1 MTDEVFVEFFE
12 DVEVSNIGNIRRKL
26 KSGDY
31 RYIKGSISN
40 RGYRYVQFQ
49 RERKRLNFSIHV
61 AVAEKFIGERPEGL
75 VVDHIDRKKLNN
87 FVSNLRYITQK
98 ENCKNQERYI
108 IEIEEDDKKIRKSK
122 VAKKYQDEHR
132 DKILA
137 RKREYYQENKEVLL
151 QKDKL
156 RREQNR
162 EHYLIK
168 QRLASQKHRD
178 KIKLKKTETGE

>member
-1 MTDEVFVEFFE
+1 MTDEIFVEFFE
-12 DVEVSNIGNIRRKL
+12 DVEVSNIGNVRRKL

-61 AVAEKFIGERPEGL
+61 VVAEKFIGERPEGL
-75 VVDHIDRKKLNN
+75 VVDHIDRNKLNN
-87 FVSNLRYITQK
+87 FVSNLRYISQK

-108 IEIEEDDKKIRKSK
+108 IEIEEDDKKTRKSK
-122 VAKKYQDEHR
+122 VDKKYHDEHR

-137 RKREYYQENKEVLL
+137 RKREYYQENKERLL
-151 QKDKL
+151 QQQKQHKEAN
-156 RREQNR
+156 REQ
-162 EHYLIK
+162 YLER
-168 QRLASQKHRD
+168 QRKASAKHRD
-178 KIKLKKTETGE
+178 KIKLKKTETG